1 MLPLTGGAAS
11 RRWRPYKEAQIRALR
26 GTGNAVTPRMNWR
39 RRYGS
44 TLERAIDAIV
54 FGLLIVV
61 AIRAPN
67 TFIRAAV
74 LVAAALV
81 LIGRVIAWRR
91 R

>member
-1 MLPLTGGAAS
+1 
-11 RRWRPYKEAQIRALR
+11 
-26 GTGNAVTPRMNWR
+26 MNWR

-44 TLERAIDAIV
+44 TLERAIDATV

-74 LVAAALV
+74 PVAAALL
-81 LIGRVIAWRR
+81 LIGWVIAWRR

>member
-1 MLPLTGGAAS
+1 
-11 RRWRPYKEAQIRALR
+11 
-26 GTGNAVTPRMNWR
+26 MNWW

-44 TLERAIDAIV
+44 ALERAIDAAV

-67 TFIRAAV
+67 GFTR
-74 LVAAALV
+74 AAALIAAALM
-81 LIGRVIAWRR
+81 LIGWIVAWRR